1 MIQEQN
7 GMINDTRNARQVK
20 IDEDKISVQ
29 IDEDDISVQI
39 VEDKTSVQ
47 IDGGKIS
54 VQIDGQGKSANT
66 SMNMARTVTLPRTR
80 QCMTTSDIE

>member
-29 IDEDDISVQI
+29 ID
-39 VEDKTSVQ
+39 EDKTSVQ

>member
-39 VEDKTSVQ
+39 
-47 IDGGKIS
+47 
-54 VQIDGQGKSANT
+54 DGQGISANR
-66 SMNMARTVTLPRTR
+66 SMNW
-80 QCMTTSDIE
+80 QEQ

>member
-29 IDEDDISVQI
+29 IDEDDI
-39 VEDKTSVQ
+39 SVQ